1 MVDRNNVDGVSSE
14 FFENQWLS
22 TRDLAGMLRV
32 SENAIRIMVHRN
44 QIASYKLGHRLRFR
58 LKDCQALFVKKGT

>member
-1 MVDRNNVDGVSSE
+1 MIGFDVDECGSE
-14 FFENQWLS
+14 FFENRQWLS
-22 TRDLAGMLRV
+22 TRDLACYGRL

-44 QIASYKLGHRLRFR
+44 QIRSYKLGRRLRFR